1 MNTMLYHKRRAQVAA
16 QIGPRGLAIVPTA
29 PEQPRNRDA
38 DFPYRFDSYFHY
50 LCGFAEPGAWLV
62 ITGTGKSI

>member
-1 MNTMLYHKRRAQVAA
+1 MNSTPSQTRRARETA

-29 PEQPRNRDA
+29 PEQRRNRDA

-50 LCGFAEPGAWLV
+50 L
-62 ITGTGKSI
+62 